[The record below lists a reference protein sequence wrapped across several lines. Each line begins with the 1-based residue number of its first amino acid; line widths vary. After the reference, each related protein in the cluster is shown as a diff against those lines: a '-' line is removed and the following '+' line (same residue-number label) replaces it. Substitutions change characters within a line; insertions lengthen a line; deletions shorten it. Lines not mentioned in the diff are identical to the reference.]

1 MLARP
6 LSSLSRILLAV
17 CAVGLGSS
25 SLYGQDS
32 PSTPTK
38 PVAAAPAAPNASRID
53 IFTGFSYLAPSDTVN
68 VPGAGPN
75 GSSLPVS
82 YSAVNHGCDW

>member
-38 PVAAAPAAPNASRID
+38 PVAAAGEDDIASDGYGRR
-53 IFTGFSYLAPSDTVN
+53 
-68 VPGAGPN
+68 
-75 GSSLPVS
+75 
-82 YSAVNHGCDW
+82 AVQLNS